1 MSQKSASPDFEILR
15 GPAKGEPFVPVGARF
30 IAPLQ
35 AYLVG
40 YNTPIVPTFLR
51 ILSTLRPYQWTLAF
65 GFLCLLGSVALELA
79 PPLVWKVVVD
89 EVIGHRR
96 WGKLWPAV
104 AALTLMQGGNAVLS
118 AVRSQLLES
127 VGQKFVY
134 DLRNTLYAKLSH
146 QSLAY
151 FNEVRTGDLMSRAS
165 SDVDAV
171 QEVVIR
177 GTDSIIANFLRLAGV
192 AVIFCALNLKL
203 GLATLLPI
211 LFVGIFLKLFNKRV
225 KGVYKQAREKLGLV
239 NAKLQDNLSGIRV
252 IKAFAREEAEAKS
265 FERVNRQYL
274 NDNLDAIKLRA
285 TFFPFV
291 RWIASFGNTITIGYG
306 AWLILHGQFTV
317 GGLVAYRGYG
327 RYFFGPIDD
336 LTQIN
341 DTIQRAVAAGN
352 RIFAVL
358 DAPVTVTDAPSAR
371 ELPEVRGEI
380 VLEDVSFQYRPD
392 TGPILDRLSLRIEPG
407 QTAALVG
414 DSGAGKSTIFA
425 LVSRFWDPD
434 EGEIRIDGQ
443 DLREVTQHSLRRQM
457 ASVQQETFLFG
468 ASVAE
473 NIRYARPEASDEE
486 VEDAAKSANAHG
498 FILGLPDGY
507 RTLVGE
513 RGVKLSGG
521 QRQRLS
527 VARAFLADPRILLL
541 DEATSAVEPES
552 ERVIQDALTRLMHGR
567 TTIIAAHRLSTVRN
581 ADVIFVLS
589 EGRLAEQGTHDELLR
604 LEGRYARLVAQQQG
618 TWEAAI

>member
-1 MSQKSASPDFEILR
+1 MSGMRDF
-15 GPAKGEPFVPVGARF
+15 
-30 IAPLQ
+30 APGTIPL
-35 AYLVG
+35 
-40 YNTPIVPTFLR
+40 PMPTFLR
-51 ILSTLRPYQWTLAF
+51 ILSLLRPYKAPL
-65 GFLCLLGSVALELA
+65 LLGFVSLLGAVALELA

-89 EVIGHRR
+89 DVVFRR
-96 WGKLWPAV
+96 QWAKLWPAV
-104 AALTLMQGGNAVLS
+104 VALTLIQAGSAVLS
-118 AVRSQLLES
+118 AVRTQLLES
-127 VGQKFVY
+127 IGQRFVF
-134 DLRNTLYAKLSH
+134 DLRNTLYARLSH

-151 FNEVRTGDLMSRAS
+151 FNEARTGDLLSRAS

-177 GTDSIIANFLRLAGV
+177 GTDSVLANFLRLAGV
-192 AVIFCALNLKL
+192 SVIFCALNLRL

-211 LFVGIFLKLFNKRV
+211 LLVGVFLKLFNKRV

-252 IKAFAREEAEAKS
+252 IKAFAREDAEGEAFQA
-265 FERVNRQYL
+265 VNHQYL
-274 NDNLDAIKLRA
+274 SENLDAIRLRA

-317 GGLVAYRGYG
+317 GGLIAYRGYG

-352 RIFAVL
+352 RIFSVL
-358 DAPVTVTDAPSAR
+358 DAPQSVTDAPDAQV
-371 ELPEVRGEI
+371 LPSVQGEI
-380 VLEDVSFQYRPD
+380 VFDHVAFRYRPD
-392 TGPILDRLSLRIEPG
+392 TRPVLDDLCLRVEPG

-414 DSGAGKSTIFA
+414 ESGAGKSTLFA
-425 LVSRFWDPD
+425 LLSRFWDPD
-434 EGEIRIDGQ
+434 TGCVLVDGH
-443 DLREVTQHSLRRQM
+443 DLRDVTQSSLRRQI
-457 ASVQQETFLFG
+457 ASVQQETFLFA

-473 NIRYARPEASDEE
+473 NVRYARPDATDAE
-486 VEDAAKSANAHG
+486 VESAARSANAHG
-498 FILGLPDGY
+498 FIAELPDGY
-507 RTLVGE
+507 STLVGE

-552 ERVIQDALTRLMHGR
+552 ERVIQEAIERLMRGR
-567 TTIIAAHRLSTVRN
+567 TTILAAHRLSTVRN
-581 ADVIFVLS
+581 ADVIFVF
-589 EGRLAEQGTHDELLR
+589 EAGRLVEQGNHSELMR
-604 LEGRYARLVAQQQG
+604 LGGRYARMVRQQQG
-618 TWEAAI
+618 ATELMV

>member
-1 MSQKSASPDFEILR
+1 MPTPPRTAPKS
-15 GPAKGEPFVPVGARF
+15 
-30 IAPLQ
+30 
-35 AYLVG
+35 
-40 YNTPIVPTFLR
+40 TFLR
-51 ILSTLRPYQWTLAF
+51 ILSLLRPYKAPL
-65 GFLCLLGSVALELA
+65 LLGFVCLIGAVALELA

-89 EVIGHRR
+89 DVVFRR
-96 WGKLWPAV
+96 QWAKLWPAAV
-104 AALTLMQGGNAVLS
+104 ALTLMQAGSAVLS
-118 AVRSQLLES
+118 AVRTRLLES
-127 VGQKFVY
+127 VGQRFVF

-151 FNEVRTGDLMSRAS
+151 FNEARTGDLLSRAS

-177 GTDSIIANFLRLAGV
+177 GTDSIVANFLRLAGV

-211 LFVGIFLKLFNKRV
+211 VLVGVFLKLFNKRV

-252 IKAFAREEAEAKS
+252 IKGFAREDAEEAS
-265 FERVNRQYL
+265 FQEVNRRYL
-274 NDNLDAIKLRA
+274 KENVDAIRLRA

-317 GGLVAYRGYG
+317 GGLIAYRGYG

-341 DTIQRAVAAGN
+341 DTVQRAVAAGN
-352 RIFAVL
+352 RIFTVL
-358 DAPVTVTDAPSAR
+358 DAPVTVTDAPEAQP
-371 ELPEVRGEI
+371 LPPVRGEI
-380 VLEDVSFQYRPD
+380 VFDRVSFQYRPD
-392 TGPILDRLSLRIEPG
+392 TRPILDDLSLHIQPG

-414 DSGAGKSTIFA
+414 ESGAGKSTIFA
-425 LVSRFWDPD
+425 LLSRFWDPD
-434 EGEIRIDGQ
+434 TGRVCVDGH
-443 DLREVTQHSLRRQM
+443 DLRDVTQSSLRRQVS
-457 ASVQQETFLFG
+457 SVQQETFLF
-468 ASVAE
+468 AATVAE
-473 NIRYARPEASDEE
+473 NVRYARPDATDADVEA
-486 VEDAAKSANAHG
+486 AARAANAHG
-498 FILGLPDGY
+498 FISELPDGY
-507 RTLVGE
+507 QTLVGE

-521 QRQRLS
+521 QRQRIA

-552 ERVIQDALTRLMHGR
+552 ERVIQEAIERLMRGR
-567 TTIIAAHRLSTVRN
+567 TTILAAHRLSTVRN
-581 ADVIFVLS
+581 ANVIFVL
-589 EGRLAEQGTHDELLR
+589 EAGRLVEQGNHDELMR
-604 LEGRYARLVAQQQG
+604 QGGRYARMVHQQHG
-618 TWEAAI
+618 AAEAVV